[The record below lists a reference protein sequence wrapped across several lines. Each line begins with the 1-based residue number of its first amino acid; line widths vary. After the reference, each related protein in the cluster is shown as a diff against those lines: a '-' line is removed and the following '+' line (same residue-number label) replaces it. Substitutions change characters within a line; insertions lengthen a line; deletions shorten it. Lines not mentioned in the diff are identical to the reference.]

1 MQKTKA
7 ITICDPV
14 EFPFFHYAWL
24 DFGKNKI
31 QKNYVKSERIILYI
45 PCDSRVISHSGSGNI
60 AER

>member
-31 QKNYVKSERIILYI
+31 QKNYVKSEYI
-45 PCDSRVISHSGSGNI
+45 SCDSRVISHSGSGNI